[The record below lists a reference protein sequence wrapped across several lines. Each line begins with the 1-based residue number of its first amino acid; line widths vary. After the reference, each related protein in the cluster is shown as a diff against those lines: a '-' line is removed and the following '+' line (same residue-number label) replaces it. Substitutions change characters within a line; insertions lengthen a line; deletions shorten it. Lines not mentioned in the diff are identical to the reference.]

1 MTRRH
6 DPPPLLKTDW
16 RQASRYYQALH
27 GTNPTEFR
35 FIKRGSPTISL
46 WGDLAEI
53 TDPGHRT
60 LKRMT
65 RLNSDG
71 YGAYMVVN
79 TPNPTT
85 GHQKIITD
93 GKGSITDT
101 DIVAATA
108 FFVELDRNEQRPGS
122 NYDLLAEAELKP
134 SLIVQSSQPHKLHGY
149 WLVVDCGDMNLWR
162 RLQAQLIAKFAGDP
176 ACKNPSRV
184 MRIPGFWH
192 TKTNTPIQS
201 RILLD
206 DPQANYTTAEIIELF
221 NLDPDLEIYSEAPNN
236 TTLNDWA
243 PPPGVAERIKQRAE
257 RQAARVAKTDVGRHR
272 SLLWLAMSCRENN
285 LPRTDADRL
294 AVHLA
299 DLLPPRHT
307 GPIPHDEA
315 LAALDWAYQHAAGK
329 NTPMHTQATTT
340 TTSTEPGETVDDL
353 AKPAAT
359 APITIQNGG
368 YAHVKETQ
376 NGPIYRQL
384 TNWVFTPTTTLE
396 WPDGTIGHRG
406 TLAINTTTRHTID
419 LPAKAWSS
427 RRDLLADISS
437 HNAVIFTNSNSD
449 IAYIRQFILT
459 NSPTLPTARG
469 VTTFGLHNLNGTW
482 AELYQDTLHDQLFY
496 AGTPVDPGPA
506 YRALRAGTHEQI
518 EAARR
523 TIRTLLTLITPS
535 AAMALIGYGLASAFS
550 PRLTPLLGD
559 RLPFLYI
566 TGERESGK
574 SSSIELVLTLTT
586 GHSSARLRKAPN
598 LTPYQYDSSFAN
610 MNNRLAALDEYRPG
624 SIDDS
629 QLRKHHDLG
638 VKWRGSGIAAK
649 DHAYIL
655 NAPLIVAGEGF
666 TEDAAALSRGPLYFI
681 LQEDRGDTQTY
692 LSVQAAPNWAYAAHL
707 TQTARTLPE
716 PDHQTRFQ
724 RAHQL
729 AKTAANARGG
739 PRLEFALTYIAYGLL
754 HAQADVDAD
763 LFNDTNIQLA
773 LEVGVQ
779 QTLEGGDES
788 KTNLETFLEQLGSA
802 ATESKDPSACVIPG
816 VLDGTVIIRVSPS
829 VELVK
834 RRYGREAAIGN
845 ARLVR
850 QYAQKLEWIEKAETH
865 KSHLNEVVRG
875 LRINLPLAPKR
886 CDLSA
891 LEHLERQQRAT
902 PRGTSQPSWH
912 EGMR

>member
-1 MTRRH
+1 MTQ
-6 DPPPLLKTDW
+6 PSAPLLETDW
-16 RQASRYYQALH
+16 QQASRFYQAIH

-35 FIKRGSPTISL
+35 FIKRGAPTISL
-46 WGDLAEI
+46 WGDLHNI
-53 TDPGHRT
+53 TTPTHRS

-65 RLNSDG
+65 RLNNDG
-71 YGAYMVVN
+71 YGAYMIIN
-79 TPNPTT
+79 TPDPQAGTAKFLT
-85 GHQKIITD
+85 KGGT
-93 GKGSITDT
+93 GSITDN
-101 DIVAATA
+101 DITHATA
-108 FFVELDRNEQRPGS
+108 LFVELDNPEPRDGH
-122 NYDLLAEAELKP
+122 NYELLAEAELKP
-134 SLIVQSSQPHKLHGY
+134 SLIIQSSAPNKVHAY
-149 WLVVDCGDMNLWR
+149 WIVVDLGDMTLWK
-162 RLQAQLIAKFAGDP
+162 RLQAQLIAKFGGDP

-192 TKTNTPIQS
+192 TKAEPIQS

-206 DPQANYTTAEIIELF
+206 DPQAVYTLADIIDIF
-221 NLDPDLEIYSEAPNN
+221 QLDPDLEVYSEAPANA
-236 TTLNDWA
+236 TPDDWT
-243 PPPGVAERIKQRAE
+243 PPPGIAERLLERAE
-257 RQAARVAKTDVGRHR
+257 RQARKVAATDVGRHR

-285 LPRTDADRL
+285 LPRPQADQL
-294 AVHLA
+294 ATRLA
-299 DLLPPRHT
+299 DLLPPRKT
-307 GPIPHDEA
+307 GPIPHHEA
-315 LAALDWAYQHAAGK
+315 TAAIDWAYQHAAGK
-329 NTPMHTQATTT
+329 NPPLRGTITINQEAG
-340 TTSTEPGETVDDL
+340 GETIDDL
-353 AKPAAT
+353 AHPAAH

-368 YAHVKETQ
+368 YAHVKDTQ

-384 TNWVFTPTTTLE
+384 TNWVFTPTITLE

-406 TLAINTTTRHTID
+406 TLTINTTTRHTID

-427 RRDLLADISS
+427 RRDLLNEISS

-449 IAYIRQFILT
+449 IAYIHQFILT
-459 NSPTLPTARG
+459 NTPKLPTARG
-469 VTTFGLHNLNGTW
+469 VTTYGLHHLNGLW

-506 YRALRAGTHEQI
+506 YRALRPGTPDEI

-523 TIRTLLTLITPS
+523 TIRTLPDLITPS

-574 SSSIELVLTLTT
+574 SSSIELILALTT

-610 MNNRLAALDEYRPG
+610 LNNRLAALDEYRPG

-638 VKWRGSGIAAK
+638 IKWRGSGIAAK

-655 NAPLIVAGEGF
+655 NSPLIVAGEGF

-692 LSVQAAPNWAYAAHL
+692 LSVQAAPNWAYATHL
-707 TQTARTLPE
+707 TEAARNLPE
-716 PDHQTRFQ
+716 TTHQERFKH
-724 RAHQL
+724 AHNL
-729 AKTAANARGG
+729 AKAAANARGG

-754 HAQADVDAD
+754 HAQEDVDAD
-763 LFNDTNIQLA
+763 QFSDANIQLT

-802 ATESKDPSACVIPG
+802 ATESKDPSACVVPG
-816 VLDGTVIIRVSPS
+816 ALEGTVIVRVSPA
-829 VELVK
+829 VELVR
-834 RRYGREAAIGN
+834 RRYGKDAAISN

-850 QYAQKLEWIEKAETH
+850 QYAQKLEWVEKADTH
-865 KSHLNEVVRG
+865 KSHLNEVIRG

-891 LEHLERQQRAT
+891 LEHLDRQLRT
-902 PRGTSQPSWH
+902 PYRNSQPSWH
-912 EGMR
+912 GIQR

>member
-46 WGDLAEI
+46 WGDLAKI
-53 TDPGHRT
+53 TDPDHRT

-101 DIVAATA
+101 DIVNATA
-108 FFVELDRNEQRPGS
+108 FFVELDHDEQHPGS

-134 SLIVQSSQPHKLHGY
+134 SLIIQSSLSHKLHAY

-162 RLQAQLIAKFAGDP
+162 RLQAQLIAKFGGDP

-192 TKTNTPIQS
+192 TKAEPIQS

-206 DPQANYTTAEIIELF
+206 DPQAVYTLADIIDIF
-221 NLDPDLEIYSEAPNN
+221 QLDPELEVYSELPANATPD
-236 TTLNDWA
+236 DWL
-243 PPPGVAERIKQRAE
+243 PPTGITERLLERAE
-257 RQAARVAKTDVGRHR
+257 RQARKVAATDVGRHR

-285 LPRTDADRL
+285 LPRPQADQL
-294 AVHLA
+294 ATRLA
-299 DLLPPRHT
+299 DLLPPRKT
-307 GPIPHDEA
+307 GPIPHHEA
-315 LAALDWAYQHAAGK
+315 TAAIDWAYQHAAGK
-329 NTPMHTQATTT
+329 NPPLRGTITINQEAG
-340 TTSTEPGETVDDL
+340 GETIDDL
-353 AKPAAT
+353 AHPAAH

-368 YAHVKETQ
+368 YAHVKDTQ

-406 TLAINTTTRHTID
+406 TLAINTNTRHTID

-427 RRDLLADISS
+427 RRDLLNEISS

-469 VTTFGLHNLNGTW
+469 VTTYGLHNLNGAW
-482 AELYQDTLHDQLFY
+482 EELYQDTLHDQLFY

-506 YRALRAGTHEQI
+506 YRALRTGTLEQI
-518 EAARR
+518 EAARQ

-535 AAMALIGYGLASAFS
+535 AAMALIGYGLASTFS
-550 PRLTPLLGD
+550 PRVTPQLGD

-574 SSSIELVLTLTT
+574 SSSIELILALTT
-586 GHSSARLRKAPN
+586 SHSSARLRKAPN

-655 NAPLIVAGEGF
+655 NSPLIVAGEGF

-707 TQTARTLPE
+707 TEQARCLPE
-716 PDHQTRFQ
+716 EEHQERFK
-724 RAHQL
+724 RAHNL
-729 AKTAANARGG
+729 AKAATNARGG
-739 PRLEFALTYIAYGLL
+739 PRLEFALTFIAYGLL
-754 HAQADVDAD
+754 HAQEDVDAD
-763 LFNDTNIQLA
+763 LFNDKNIQLA

-802 ATESKDPSACVIPG
+802 AGESKDPSLVLTPG
-816 VLDGTVIIRVSPS
+816 ALDGTLIIRVSAA
-829 VELVK
+829 VELVR
-834 RRYGREAAIGN
+834 RRYGKDAAISN
-845 ARLVR
+845 ARLLR
-850 QYAQKLEWIEKAETH
+850 QYASKLKWVDASSTH
-865 KSHLNEVVRG
+865 KSITGSSVRG
-875 LRINLPLAPKR
+875 IRIYTSLAPAR
-886 CDLSA
+886 CDLGA
-891 LEHLERQQRAT
+891 LEYLDEQLRRAAQGNTQQAWYGGSR
-902 PRGTSQPSWH
+902 
-912 EGMR
+912 

>member
-1 MTRRH
+1 MTRK
-6 DPPPLLKTDW
+6 PPAPHLETDW
-16 RQASRYYQALH
+16 HQASRFYAAIH
-27 GTNPTEFR
+27 GTAPTEFR
-35 FIKRGSPTISL
+35 FIRRGSPTISL
-46 WGDLAEI
+46 WGDLLNA
-53 TDPGHRT
+53 TDPTHRA
-60 LKRMT
+60 LRRMT

-71 YGAYMVVN
+71 YGAYMIIN
-79 TPNPTT
+79 TPDPQAGTAKFLT
-85 GHQKIITD
+85 KGGT
-93 GKGSITDT
+93 GSITDN
-101 DIVAATA
+101 DITHATA
-108 FFVELDRNEQRPGS
+108 LFVELDNPEPRDGH
-122 NYDLLAEAELKP
+122 NYELLAEAELKP
-134 SLIVQSSQPHKLHGY
+134 SLIIQSSAPSKVHAY
-149 WLVVDCGDMNLWR
+149 WIVIDLGDMTLWK
-162 RLQAQLIAKFAGDP
+162 RLQAQLIAKFGGDP

-192 TKTNTPIQS
+192 TKAEPIQS

-206 DPQANYTTAEIIELF
+206 DPQAVYTLADIIDIF
-221 NLDPDLEIYSEAPNN
+221 QLDPELEVYSELPANATPD
-236 TTLNDWA
+236 DWL
-243 PPPGVAERIKQRAE
+243 PPSGITERLLERAE
-257 RQAARVAKTDVGRHR
+257 RQARKVAATDVGRHR

-285 LPRTDADRL
+285 LPRADADRL

-299 DLLPPRHT
+299 DILPPRT
-307 GPIPHDEA
+307 AGPIPHGEA

-329 NTPMHTQATTT
+329 NTPMHTQPIITMTTNNA
-340 TTSTEPGETVDDL
+340 GETVDDL
-353 AKPAAT
+353 ANPAAT

-406 TLAINTTTRHTID
+406 TLAINTTNRHTID

-427 RRDLLADISS
+427 RRDLLTEISS
-437 HNAVIFTNSNSD
+437 HNSVVFTNSNSD

-459 NSPTLPTARG
+459 NSPRLPVARG
-469 VTTFGLHNLNGTW
+469 VTTYGLHRVNDTW
-482 AELYQDTLHDQLFY
+482 QELYQDTLHEALFY

-506 YRALRAGTHEQI
+506 YRALRTGTPEQVQ
-518 EAARR
+518 AARQS
-523 TIRTLLTLITPS
+523 IRTLLTLITPS
-535 AAMALIGYGLASAFS
+535 AAMALIGYGMASAYS

-574 SSSIELVLTLTT
+574 SSSIELVLALTT
-586 GHSSARLRKAPN
+586 GHPSARLRKAPN

-610 MNNRLAALDEYRPG
+610 LNNRLAALDEYRPG
-624 SIDDS
+624 SIDDA

-638 VKWRGSGIAAK
+638 IKWRGSGIAAK

-655 NAPLIVAGEGF
+655 NSPLIVAGEGF

-681 LQEDRGDTQTY
+681 LQEDRGDTPPYLATQT
-692 LSVQAAPNWAYAAHL
+692 APNWAYAHHL
-707 TQTARTLPE
+707 AETALSLSE
-716 PDHQTRFQ
+716 DDHKTRFK
-724 RAHQL
+724 RAHAL
-729 AKTAANARGG
+729 AKAAANARGG

-754 HAQADVDAD
+754 HAQSDVDDD
-763 LFNDTNIQLA
+763 LFSDTNIRLA

-802 ATESKDPSACVIPG
+802 ATESKDPSALVVPG
-816 VLDGTVIIRVSPS
+816 LLEGTVIIRISPA
-829 VELVK
+829 VELVR
-834 RRYGREAAIGN
+834 RRYGRDAAISN

-850 QYAQKLEWIEKAETH
+850 QYAQKLEWTEPGDMH
-865 KSHLNEVVRG
+865 KTHLNEVVRG
-875 LRINLPLAPKR
+875 LRVNLPLTPKR

-891 LEHLERQQRAT
+891 LEHLERQLRSAQ
-902 PRGTSQPSWH
+902 SNVNQPSWH
-912 EGMR
+912 GGAR